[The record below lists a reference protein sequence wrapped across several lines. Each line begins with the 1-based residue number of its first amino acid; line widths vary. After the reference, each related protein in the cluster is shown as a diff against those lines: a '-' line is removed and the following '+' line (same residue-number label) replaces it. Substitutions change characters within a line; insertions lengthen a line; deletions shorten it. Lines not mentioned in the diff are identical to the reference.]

1 MKVDYDTYLDIDD
14 NGNFKIIRLSPVE
27 VGINEYFIRINN
39 ANKKLEK
46 EIKKLKEKN
55 KILRK
60 KLKARGKDE

>member
-60 KLKARGKDE
+60 KLKALGKDE